1 MQITSHTPASFAR
14 PASFGQQPQVNS
26 SSFGQDG
33 FVSGPRTF
41 VEPPPP
47 GFNPNAPL
55 PRAWTVTA
63 GVLGGGLLGGL
74 AGGLLTQSGPGAAAL
89 ALVGAAGLGY
99 AAFRATAE

>member
-14 PASFGQQPQVNS
+14 SAAQPLQPQATS

-33 FVSGPRTF
+33 FVSGPRTL

-47 GFNPNAPL
+47 GYNPNAPL

-63 GVLGGGLLGGL
+63 GVLGGGLLGAV
-74 AGGLLTQSGPGAAAL
+74 AGGLLTQSGTGAAAL

-99 AAFRATAE
+99 AAFRATA